1 MSLTFDLSNFILTN
15 ARKPVLPTLF
25 LLVKGTCEELFSRYC
40 SAKKK
45 KAKLL
50 DQSLLGLFIKQDGLC
65 LNYVLTF
72 ELKHHYAQLV
82 CWLDR
87 GSPS

>member
-1 MSLTFDLSNFILTN
+1 MKSCSQDTV
-15 ARKPVLPTLF
+15 VL
-25 LLVKGTCEELFSRYC
+25 KKEE
-40 SAKKK
+40 
-45 KAKLL
+45 AKLL

-82 CWLDR
+82 CWLDK